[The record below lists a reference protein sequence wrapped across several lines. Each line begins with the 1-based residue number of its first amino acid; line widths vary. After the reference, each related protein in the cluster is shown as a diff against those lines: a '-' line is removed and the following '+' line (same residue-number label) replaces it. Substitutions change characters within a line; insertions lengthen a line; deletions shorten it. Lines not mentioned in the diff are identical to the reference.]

1 MAEAV
6 GALPCF
12 RSAPTVMACG
22 KTTRRD
28 AFSRTVFS
36 VLVRDRRIRPLKP
49 SGVGIVP
56 TSVHSAQSMHSR
68 TVMRSASLHR

>member
-6 GALPCF
+6 GALPRASGPRRLC
-12 RSAPTVMACG
+12 MAWE
-22 KTTRRD
+22 D
-28 AFSRTVFS
+28 DDEMFS

-56 TSVHSAQSMHSR
+56 TSVHSGTVNAQSNSHEER
-68 TVMRSASLHR
+68 EPTH